1 MWSTFIN
8 WAHRQIWQE
17 TDEPIEIPP
26 LPFLP
31 PPSSCSSENA
41 AAQDV
46 AATHSATYNGNF
58 FERLSP
64 DLRRMILIEAFGDRT
79 VHIHLQFD
87 RPLRAR
93 PPRKM
98 IHGGGVDVLDQRYSA
113 SRQMKQP
120 RAWQW
125 YSCVCHRDPVW
136 FVERSQGVGEG
147 EMASRP
153 MIDTCLR
160 GQPQCC
166 DGPPGDRGDMSR
178 CYLGVMGWLMTC
190 RQA

>member
-1 MWSTFIN
+1 MWSSFIN

-17 TDEPIEIPP
+17 SDEPIEIPP

-31 PPSSCSSENA
+31 PPSTRSSENVT
-41 AAQDV
+41 AQEV
-46 AATHSATYNGNF
+46 AATQPAQLNGTF

-79 VHIHLQFD
+79 VHMHLQFD
-87 RPLRAR
+87 RPLQAR
-93 PPRKM
+93 PHRKRL
-98 IHGGGVDVLDQRYSA
+98 HAGGVDVLNQTHSA
-113 SRQMKQP
+113 SRQMKKP

-147 EMASRP
+147 KMTSMP
-153 MIDTCLR
+153 MMDTCLR

-166 DGPPGDRGDMSR
+166 DRPPGDREDMSQ